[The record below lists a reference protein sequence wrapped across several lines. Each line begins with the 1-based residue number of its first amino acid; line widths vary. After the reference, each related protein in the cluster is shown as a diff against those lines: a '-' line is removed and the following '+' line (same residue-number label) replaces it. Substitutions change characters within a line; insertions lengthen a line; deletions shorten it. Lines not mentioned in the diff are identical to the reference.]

1 MYDIISQDDMEKR
14 LAAEMDEFWFVD
26 FFEITIEDLIP
37 VFRDKI
43 AERRE
48 EIAVDLGWFEKTKE
62 YDDRE
67 D

>member
-1 MYDIISQDDMEKR
+1 MYDIISQEDMEKR

-43 AERRE
+43 VERRE
-48 EIAVDLGWFEKTKE
+48 EIAVDLGWIEKIKD